1 MNLGRTQLS
10 PAVLMQGVLWVLSTD
25 GLDSFLNTP
34 DSSFDIVSLS
44 DCLSL
49 LHCKIGETSRCFIV
63 RLGKLH
69 GAVSQGCHLES
80 WHLLRA
86 GGSSATYRWDVC
98 SEPGTASHCTESQ
111 SRKDRNESTHVF
123 CKHITLTNARH
134 CAQCLT
140 SVH

>member
-49 LHCKIGETSRCFIV
+49 LHCKIGETSRCSV
-63 RLGKLH
+63 SRMPLGIL
-69 GAVSQGCHLES
+69 AFAES
-80 WHLLRA
+80 RREL
-86 GGSSATYRWDVC
+86 
-98 SEPGTASHCTESQ
+98 SH
-111 SRKDRNESTHVF
+111 
-123 CKHITLTNARH
+123 I
-134 CAQCLT
+134 
-140 SVH
+140 